1 MNRRR
6 FLSGTAL
13 GAVGAVAGCI
23 HGGDGGGEDGG
34 DDESTNEPAPQS
46 GVNYQNLSYEITERG
61 EDVMGS
67 VGHSY
72 VMGQYELFGS
82 FTVGP
87 EDCYTSAVIDVS
99 VTEETAEVLV
109 GPVKKDGA
117 PEECSGPVV
126 EHAFTVSFESDISAE
141 QYLLKAEDHEEGEI
155 VVHDSE
161 DSGF

>member
-13 GAVGAVAGCI
+13 GAVGAVAGCL
-23 HGGDGGGEDGG
+23 HSDDGDGEDG
-34 DDESTNEPAPQS
+34 ESTTEPVPQN
-46 GVNYQNLSYEITERG
+46 GETYRNLTYEITEVD
-61 EDVMGS
+61 EDVMAG

-72 VMGQYELFGS
+72 AMGQYQLFGS

-87 EDCYTSAVIDVS
+87 EDCYTSAVIDIS

-109 GPVKKDGA
+109 GPIKKDDA
-117 PEECSGPVV
+117 PDECSGRVV
-126 EHAFTVSFESDISAE
+126 EHGFTVSFESEINAD